1 MKSVFKVPNI
11 RNNRDVN
18 NIRKI
23 ISNNQGVIACQI
35 NTQKCEVSI
44 VYDDYFITEDKIIQC
59 LEDVGYAVF

>member
-1 MKSVFKVPNI
+1 MKSVFKVSNI

-18 NIRKI
+18 TIRKI

-35 NTQKCEVSI
+35 NTRKCEVSI

-59 LEDVGYAVF
+59 LEDVGYAVL